1 MNSHPK
7 LGAFDHASFIFKKKK
22 KKEIFIKKNLKKKKK
37 KTNKQTNKQ
46 TNKDFKISKSH
57 AFIPKLGAF
66 GSASFK

>member
-22 KKEIFIKKNLKKKKK
+22 KEIFIKKNYLKKKKK
-37 KTNKQTNKQ
+37 KKKQTNKQ